1 MKNYI
6 HNFACWSASRAI
18 HNPHIPGTKT
28 TVIKKAIE
36 NSGLENYISNPNLLD
51 NYSISH
57 DNLVKNLNKE
67 LGWDL
72 NERYGVVAKIIAI
85 YFKVS
90 IIIPS
95 NASKNIMQQIYP
107 PFDSF
112 NLKKLGLNDFKWTRL
127 NRTEF
132 DLIIRELEKFCAKT
146 NSSFIEF
153 ETMNQLTSNNE

>member
-1 MKNYI
+1 MNNYL

-18 HNPHIPGTKT
+18 HNPHISGTKT

-57 DNLVKNLNKE
+57 DNLVKKLNKE

-90 IIIPS
+90 IIIPC
-95 NASKNIMQQIYP
+95 NASKKIMEQIYP
-107 PFDSF
+107 PFDSI
-112 NLKKLGLNDFKWTRL
+112 NIIKLGLVKYKWTNL
-127 NRTEF
+127 NKDKF
-132 DLIIRELEKFCAKT
+132 KYISNELKNYCLKNHLT
-146 NSSFIEF
+146 FIDF
-153 ETMNQLTSNNE
+153 ESENVLHK